1 MIAVSRGNAPQELVD
16 ALRRLSPDQRVYS
29 NLHAEEIAAVKEALL
44 KAQGHLCAYCMRRVP
59 DVEHAKLEHV
69 YPQSLSIAEGHPE
82 KTVDYNNMLATC
94 KGGDG
99 EPGCS
104 RAAQTCDTHKGGKTI
119 SIDPSSQEDIDTIFY
134 ERNGEIHSKKEEFD
148 TDLCETLN
156 LNCHD
161 AFLPQDRA
169 RVYEMMSRQI
179 KRANP
184 KTRDAKRRFAEKKL
198 LEIESSPVK
207 EQFVGVMIYRL
218 KRWAR

>member
-1 MIAVSRGNAPQELVD
+1 MIAVRRGNTPQELVD

-29 NLHAEEIAAVKEALL
+29 NLHAEEIAAVKETLL
-44 KAQGHLCAYCMRRVP
+44 KAQGRLCAYCMRRVP

-69 YPQSLSIAEGHPE
+69 YPQSLSISEGHPE
-82 KTVDYNNMLATC
+82 KTVDYNNMLVTC
-94 KGGDG
+94 RGGDG
-99 EPGCS
+99 EPGRS
-104 RAAQTCDTHKGGKTI
+104 RAAQTCDTHKGGQTI
-119 SIDPSSQEDIDTIFY
+119 SIDPSSQEDIDTIVY
-134 ERNGEIHSKKEEFD
+134 KRNGEIHSKNEEFE

-156 LNCHD
+156 LNCCE

-179 KRANP
+179 KRADP

-198 LEIESSPVK
+198 LEIESSPMK